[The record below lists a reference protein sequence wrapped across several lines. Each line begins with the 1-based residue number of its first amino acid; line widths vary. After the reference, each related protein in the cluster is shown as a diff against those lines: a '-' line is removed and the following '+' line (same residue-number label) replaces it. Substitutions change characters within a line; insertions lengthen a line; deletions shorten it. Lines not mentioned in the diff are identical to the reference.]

1 MEDARQAFGKLIHDC
16 TDETALKGL
25 LANLLDELKR
35 TDPSDAMWKTPRSN
49 ISRVFNCMQ
58 PYILEQGIDAS
69 DVSDVHVVQ
78 MIKTNITDAEEL
90 AERMSLQSAYSKKL
104 FILMYVCGFA
114 DLSYMAAKVLDF
126 YLSRH
131 QGDSD
136 ENCKNFVGW
145 EAQFYEDGRTFFTM
159 PDFMQKYR
167 DICFKRVKGEARD
180 FRDEQIRKWRDAAYH
195 QSAHAMA
202 KVDMKPKLLP
212 TQSSRGVHKK
222 VSHRKPVTI
231 SVKPH
236 GGNRKKTNKRRRRS
250 ASSRKSKRS

>member
-1 MEDARQAFGKLIHDC
+1 MDDAKRSFGKLIHDC
-16 TDETALKGL
+16 TDETALKRL
-25 LANLLDELKR
+25 LANLLDELKS
-35 TDPSDAMWKTPRSN
+35 TNDIGTWTNPESN

-58 PYILEQGIDAS
+58 LNVLAQGNDAS
-69 DVSDVHVVQ
+69 DDYVVQ

-90 AERMSLQSAYSKKL
+90 AERMSLQSAYSNKL

-131 QGDSD
+131 QGDSY

-222 VSHRKPVTI
+222 VSHRKPGTI

-236 GGNRKKTNKRRRRS
+236 GGTRKKTKKRRGRS
-250 ASSRKSKRS
+250 TSSRKSKRS